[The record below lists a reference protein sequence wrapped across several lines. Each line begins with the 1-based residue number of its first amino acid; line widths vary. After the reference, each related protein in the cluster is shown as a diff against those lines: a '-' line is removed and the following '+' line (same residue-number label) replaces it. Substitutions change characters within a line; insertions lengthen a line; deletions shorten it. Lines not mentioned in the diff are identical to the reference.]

1 MTDKLTVVDAHER
14 LQKISNLVCE
24 ARNLAEELESDA
36 SDPREWHIDDWWLE
50 NFHLL
55 VTNWRDELETIEGDM
70 DDFIPRKPED

>member
-1 MTDKLTVVDAHER
+1 MTDKLTVVDAHGR

-36 SDPREWHIDDWWLE
+36 SDPREWHIDEDWLE

-55 VTNWRDELETIEGDM
+55 VTSWRDELETIEGDI
-70 DDFIPRKPED
+70 DDFLPRKVEN

>member
-1 MTDKLTVVDAHER
+1 MTDKLTVVDAYER

-36 SDPREWHIDDWWLE
+36 SDPREWNIDDWWLD

-55 VTNWRDELETIEGDM
+55 VTSWRDELETIEGDM
-70 DDFIPRKPED
+70 DDFIPQKPKD

>member
-1 MTDKLTVVDAHER
+1 MNDKLTVVDAHER
-14 LQKISNLVCE
+14 LQKIANLVCE

-36 SDPREWHIDDWWLE
+36 SDPREWHIDEDWLE

-55 VTNWRDELETIEGDM
+55 VTSWRHELATIEGDM